1 MKVTMSALSCWT
13 LRWTPR
19 LILLVGEQCEPAFDL
34 IEPGGAGRGEMEV
47 IARAAGEPRFDGRG
61 LVGGVIIEHEMDV
74 EIGRHGLLDLAEELA
89 EFDRTVTLV
98 AAADD
103 LAGSNVQSGEQR
115 GRAVT
120 LVVMT
125 TPLDLTGAHR
135 QQRLG
140 SVECLDL
147 RFLVDAQHQGSVG
160 WVEVEPDNVAHL
172 IDEQRVRGQ
181 LEGLDAMRLQAE
193 GTPDATD
200 ARSRDATVSAMLRVL
215 QCVAPRGW
223 LSSVCT
229 MTLSTFASSIVRGAP
244 GRNSSS
250 NPSTPRSTKR
260 RRHLPTVCAVTRSP
274 AATALLLK
282 PEAHPNTI
290 RARNAKACAVLRRRV

>member
-1 MKVTMSALSCWT
+1 MPHVGLEIADAVMDAPLD
-13 LRWTPR
+13 
-19 LILLVGEQCEPAFDL
+19 LLFGEESKPAFDL

-103 LAGSNVQSGEQR
+103 VAGSNVQSGEQR

-160 WVEVEPDNVAHL
+160 WVEVELDTVVHFV
-172 IDEQRVRGQ
+172 DKQRVGRQ
-181 LEGLDAMRLQAE
+181 LEGFGAVRLQCNS
-193 GTPDATD
+193 GC
-200 ARSRDATVSAMLRVL
+200 RQLL
-215 QCVAPRGW
+215 QD
-223 LSSVCT
+223 LT
-229 MTLSTFASSIVRGAP
+229 
-244 GRNSSS
+244 
-250 NPSTPRSTKR
+250 
-260 RRHLPTVCAVTRSP
+260 
-274 AATALLLK
+274 
-282 PEAHPNTI
+282 
-290 RARNAKACAVLRRRV
+290 